1 MTNPTAPPTVFLPPQ
16 ASATILGIGTDLLD
30 VARMARVLSEKGTG
44 FREELFTPSEIA
56 YCEAKRYPARHFAAR
71 FAAKEALFK
80 ALGGATPRGLYRE
93 VEVER
98 TDDTPPRLVL
108 HGRVKE
114 TADRL
119 GVKSILVSL
128 THTNGLAAASVVLQG
143 STPCT

>member
-1 MTNPTAPPTVFLPPQ
+1 MTNPTARPTVSPPPQ
-16 ASATILGIGTDLLD
+16 ASAVILGIGTDLLD
-30 VARMARVLSEKGTG
+30 VARMARELSEKGTG

-56 YCEAKRYPARHFAAR
+56 YCEEKRYPARHFAAR

-98 TDDTPPRLVL
+98 TDGTPPRLVL
-108 HGRVKE
+108 HGQVKE
-114 TADRL
+114 KADRL

-128 THTNGLAAASVVLQG
+128 SHTNGLATASVVLQG
-143 STPCT
+143 